1 MGIFQGTNGIQSID
15 LLGRKI
21 SMQNGLGYTVL
32 QRKIRASIADGK
44 KSSNATVREAA
55 ERIEVAL
62 ARHIETTQV
71 LFQKHKSDPA
81 GLLANSHEYLNFTG
95 HIIVAWIWLKQ
106 GIIAA
111 NALKN
116 VEIPPRDVSF
126 YVGKL
131 FGMRFFCEQ
140 ELVKT
145 ESQATLLKANPQ
157 TNVEM
162 KNGFF

>member
-1 MGIFQGTNGIQSID
+1 LFQGTNGIQSID

-21 SMQNGLGYTVL
+21 SMQNGLGYSVL
-32 QRKIRASIADGK
+32 QRKIRASIEEAK
-44 KSSNATVREAA
+44 KSPNSTVRDAA
-55 ERIEVAL
+55 ERVEAAL
-62 ARHIETTQV
+62 TRHIETTQV

-95 HIIVAWIWLKQ
+95 HVIVSWIWLKQ

-111 NALKN
+111 NALKDTD
-116 VEIPPRDVSF
+116 ISPRDVSF

-145 ESQATLLKANPQ
+145 ESQATLLKSNPQ